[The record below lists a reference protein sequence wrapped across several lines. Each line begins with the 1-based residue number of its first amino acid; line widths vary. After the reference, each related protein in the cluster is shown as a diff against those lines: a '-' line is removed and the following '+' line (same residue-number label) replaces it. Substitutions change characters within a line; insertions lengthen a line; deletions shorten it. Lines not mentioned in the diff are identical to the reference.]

1 MQKER
6 IQSLKKFNKEA
17 KQNNFAKQKNIVS
30 ITKKELNE
38 FLDLL

>member
-6 IQSLKKFNKEA
+6 IHSLNNLESQGKK
-17 KQNNFAKQKNIVS
+17 NNFAKKKNIVS

-38 FLDLL
+38 FLDLI